1 MPNNRKLLLIDNIKT
16 IVLPRSM
23 WTKYYFRIIIITTIG
38 TSDSIKYIKT
48 THFKTNI
55 VLKFT
60 LNIDLKI
67 SLICDL
73 DRIATCVHVDACN
86 IHDTKMLVRTLE
98 KYKSPNTMVDCLCDA
113 GYVGQ
118 TLNKYCETKNYHLI
132 VKPRKTRNKLR
143 KTHVISEIDAD
154 HLKKFRNRI
163 ELLNQNIRR
172 YRALMIKWVQNV
184 SIYQC
189 FLFLALLC
197 ISSYQIIT
205 TK

>member
-1 MPNNRKLLLIDNIKT
+1 
-16 IVLPRSM
+16 
-23 WTKYYFRIIIITTIG
+23 
-38 TSDSIKYIKT
+38 
-48 THFKTNI
+48 
-55 VLKFT
+55 
-60 LNIDLKI
+60 
-67 SLICDL
+67 
-73 DRIATCVHVDACN
+73 
-86 IHDTKMLVRTLE
+86 MLVRTAE
-98 KYKSPNTMVDCLCDA
+98 KYESPNTMVDCLCDA

-154 HLKKFRNRI
+154 HLKKFRNMI
-163 ELLNQNIRR
+163 ELLNRNIRR
-172 YRALMIKWVQNV
+172 YGALMIKWV

-189 FLFLALLC
+189 FLFLTLLY